1 MPDPIFVA
9 GGVLVPAEALEMK
22 AVRSSG
28 PGGQNVNKVSSKV
41 ELRVNLSRIRGL
53 DALSRRR
60 LLRLVGRRLDSAGRL
75 VATSQRS
82 RDRHRNLEDARRKIH
97 NWIAKALVPEKKRI
111 DTSPTATARERRLE
125 AKRKRAALKRARQN
139 PNPADED

>member
-53 DALSRRR
+53 DAPSRRR

-75 VATSQRS
+75 VVTSQRS

-111 DTSPTATARERRLE
+111 DTGPTATARERRLE